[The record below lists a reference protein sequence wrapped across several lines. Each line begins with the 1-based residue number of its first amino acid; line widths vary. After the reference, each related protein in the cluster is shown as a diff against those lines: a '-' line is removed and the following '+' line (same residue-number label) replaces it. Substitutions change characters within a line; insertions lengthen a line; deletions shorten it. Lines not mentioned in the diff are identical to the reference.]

1 MACAPCQKA
10 KAAAA
15 KAAAERRVADA
26 AKIVVTGAAAM
37 VGLVSKEKLVS
48 TVEQIEQA
56 AEAKNVKRYGAP

>member
-15 KAAAERRVADA
+15 KAAQERRALDA

-37 VGLVSKEKLVS
+37 VGLVSKEKLNA
-48 TVEQIEQA
+48 TVDSVTGV
-56 AEAKNVKRYGAP
+56 AEAPSVKRYGA

>member
-15 KAAAERRVADA
+15 NAAAERRVADA

-37 VGLVSKEKLVS
+37 VGLVSKETLNA
-48 TVEQIEQA
+48 TVDSVTGV
-56 AEAKNVKRYGAP
+56 AEAPNVKRYGA

>member
-37 VGLVSKEKLVS
+37 VGLVSKETLNA
-48 TVEQIEQA
+48 TVDSVTGV
-56 AEAKNVKRYGAP
+56 AEAPNVKRYGA

>member
-15 KAAAERRVADA
+15 KAAQERRALDA

-37 VGLVSKEKLVS
+37 VGLVSKEKLNAVVDS
-48 TVEQIEQA
+48 ATGV
-56 AEAKNVKRYGAP
+56 AEAPNVKRYGA

>member
-10 KAAAA
+10 RAAAA
-15 KAAAERRVADA
+15 KAAAERRVKDA
-26 AKIVVTGAAAM
+26 AKITAAGAAAM
-37 VGLVSKEKLVS
+37 VGAISKEQLVS